1 MSKHKHRRT
10 QSNSEVDLRN
20 ALCQQD
26 DKKHFIEIFNHASHI
41 QPQIPEKEVIIEKL
55 EDDYAMQ
62 HLKENC
68 GLTFGNAKKKSNFG
82 SYQTN
87 NLFQIP
93 EQNDLLSSVE
103 QTQESGKKLAQG
115 MKLNVNT
122 QKRQTYSVEQKNNND
137 QKENQKNENNRQNS
151 TLINQIQAQLR
162 DVTHLMN
169 SDKLDQF
176 NKMSFTKELQKKT
189 AVHPVQLPY
198 SHQNTIQPSLNP
210 NQNQQQSYSQH
221 QQALNQLNNNI
232 LQLQNSNI
240 QHQSLVHQNSQKNV
254 TKQQHTIT
262 PDRKRTPS
270 MAINKPSGVE
280 APFQK
285 SDKSITNNNINE
297 SEKIKSN
304 LSVSI
309 FNNLFQQNKKIS
321 ISNIT
326 NKSDQQNDSFRKL
339 ETQMKKIERELMSLK
354 QRQDCQDE
362 INKTIQ
368 QQLLQVIHDNR
379 KQRDQSHLSLKK
391 LEQLEMITRRNEES
405 ILYLKQTL
413 GSHKRMDS
421 TTHQTDSTELSDQH
435 RRFTDL
441 KSLNRYI

>member
-68 GLTFGNAKKKSNFG
+68 GLTFGNSKKKSNFG
-82 SYQTN
+82 SYQPN
-87 NLFQIP
+87 NLFLIP

-103 QTQESGKKLAQG
+103 QTQESGKKLTSG
-115 MKLNVNT
+115 IKLNVNT

-137 QKENQKNENNRQNS
+137 QKENLKNEHNRQNS
-151 TLINQIQAQLR
+151 TLISQIQAQLR

-169 SDKLDQF
+169 SDKLDLF

-189 AVHPVQLPY
+189 TVLPVQVPF
-198 SHQNTIQPSLNP
+198 SHQTTLQPSLNH
-210 NQNQQQSYSQH
+210 NYSQQQQSQSQH
-221 QQALNQLNNNI
+221 QQASNQTQNNI
-232 LQLQNSNI
+232 LQQQNLNI
-240 QHQSLVHQNSQKNV
+240 QSQQLVHQNSQKNV
-254 TKQQHTIT
+254 TKHTIT

-270 MAINKPSGVE
+270 MAINKPSGIE

-285 SDKSITNNNINE
+285 SDKSINE
-297 SEKIKSN
+297 NEKLKNN

-321 ISNIT
+321 ISQIA
-326 NKSDQQNDSFRKL
+326 NKPDQQNDSFRKL

-354 QRQDCQDE
+354 QRQDQQDE

-368 QQLLQVIHDNR
+368 QQLQQVIHDSR
-379 KQRDQSHLSLKK
+379 KQREQGHLSLKK

-405 ILYLKQTL
+405 IMYLRQTL
-413 GSHKRMDS
+413 GGHKRIDS

>member
-68 GLTFGNAKKKSNFG
+68 GLTFGNSKKKSNFG
-82 SYQTN
+82 SYQPN
-87 NLFQIP
+87 NLFLIP

-103 QTQESGKKLAQG
+103 QTQESGKKFTSG
-115 MKLNVNT
+115 MKLNVNA
-122 QKRQTYSVEQKNNND
+122 QKRQTNSVEQKHNND
-137 QKENQKNENNRQNS
+137 QKENLKNEHNRQNS
-151 TLINQIQAQLR
+151 TLISQIQAQLR

-169 SDKLDQF
+169 SDKLDLF

-189 AVHPVQLPY
+189 AVQPVQVPF
-198 SHQNTIQPSLNP
+198 SHQTTLQPSLNH
-210 NQNQQQSYSQH
+210 NYSQQQQSQSQH
-221 QQALNQLNNNI
+221 QQPSTQPNNNI
-232 LQLQNSNI
+232 LQQQNLNI
-240 QHQSLVHQNSQKNV
+240 QPQILVHQNSLKNV
-254 TKQQHTIT
+254 TKHTIT

-270 MAINKPSGVE
+270 MAINKPSGIE

-285 SDKSITNNNINE
+285 SDKSINE
-297 SEKIKSN
+297 SEKLKNN

-309 FNNLFQQNKKIS
+309 FSNLFQQNKKIS
-321 ISNIT
+321 ISHIANT
-326 NKSDQQNDSFRKL
+326 PDQQNDTFRKL
-339 ETQMKKIERELMSLK
+339 ETQIKKIERELFSLK
-354 QRQDCQDE
+354 QRQDQQDE
-362 INKTIQ
+362 INKNIQ
-368 QQLLQVIHDNR
+368 QQLQQVIHDSR
-379 KQRDQSHLSLKK
+379 KQREQGHLSLKK

-405 ILYLKQTL
+405 IMYLRQTF
-413 GSHKRMDS
+413 GGHKRIDS

>member
-26 DKKHFIEIFNHASHI
+26 DKKHFIEIFNHPSHI

-55 EDDYAMQ
+55 EDDYVIQ

-87 NLFQIP
+87 NLFLIP

-103 QTQESGKKLAQG
+103 QTQESGKKLNSG
-115 MKLNVNT
+115 IKLNVNS

-137 QKENQKNENNRQNS
+137 QKENQKNDHNRQNS
-151 TLINQIQAQLR
+151 TLINQIQTQLK

-189 AVHPVQLPY
+189 TVHPVQIPY
-198 SHQNTIQPSLNP
+198 NHQNILQPSLNS
-210 NQNQQQSYSQH
+210 NQNQQSSQSQH
-221 QQALNQLNNNI
+221 QQQLNQFNNNI
-232 LQLQNSNI
+232 LQLQNPNI
-240 QHQSLVHQNSQKNV
+240 QQQSQVHQNSQKNV
-254 TKQQHTIT
+254 NKQQTIT

-280 APFQK
+280 NPFQK
-285 SDKSITNNNINE
+285 SDKSIVNNE
-297 SEKIKSN
+297 TDKIKNN

-339 ETQMKKIERELMSLK
+339 DTQMKKIERELMSLK

-379 KQRDQSHLSLKK
+379 KQRDQGHLSLKK

-405 ILYLKQTL
+405 IMFLKQTL
-413 GSHKRMDS
+413 GSNKRIDF

>member
-68 GLTFGNAKKKSNFG
+68 GLTFGNSKKKSNFG
-82 SYQTN
+82 SYQPN
-87 NLFQIP
+87 NLFLIP

-103 QTQESGKKLAQG
+103 QTQESGKKLTSG

-122 QKRQTYSVEQKNNND
+122 QKRQTNSVEQKNNND
-137 QKENQKNENNRQNS
+137 QKENLKNEHNRQNS
-151 TLINQIQAQLR
+151 TLISQIQAQLR

-169 SDKLDQF
+169 SDKLDLF

-189 AVHPVQLPY
+189 AILPVQVPF
-198 SHQNTIQPSLNP
+198 SHQTTLQPSLNH
-210 NQNQQQSYSQH
+210 NYSQQQQSQSQH
-221 QQALNQLNNNI
+221 QQPSTQLNNNI
-232 LQLQNSNI
+232 LQQQNPNI
-240 QHQSLVHQNSQKNV
+240 QPQLLVHQNSLKNV
-254 TKQQHTIT
+254 SKHTIT

-270 MAINKPSGVE
+270 MAINKPSGIE

-285 SDKSITNNNINE
+285 SDKSINE
-297 SEKIKSN
+297 SEKPKNN

-321 ISNIT
+321 ISHIA
-326 NKSDQQNDSFRKL
+326 NKPDQQNDSFRKL

-354 QRQDCQDE
+354 QRQDQQDE

-368 QQLLQVIHDNR
+368 QQLQQVIHDSR
-379 KQRDQSHLSLKK
+379 KQREQGHLSLKK

-405 ILYLKQTL
+405 IMYLRQTL
-413 GSHKRMDS
+413 GGHKRMDS
-421 TTHQTDSTELSDQH
+421 MTHQTDSTELSDQH